1 MPGLSKSRLLAHQ
14 QCPRRLWL
22 EVNRPGLKN
31 VDPAQQ
37 ARLDAGNV
45 VGDLARQLYPK
56 GVLIDGADLTQ
67 AIKATEKALTLPR
80 RFPLFE
86 ATFQADEVLV
96 RNDVL
101 VPEPKGYHLIEVKSS
116 TSVKDYHLQD
126 VAIQAYVTQQSGIP
140 LRRISLMH
148 IDNQFEYPGE
158 GDYEGLFT
166 LADVT
171 ADAQARLPDVPRW
184 IAGAQATLARQKEP
198 VVPPGDQC
206 HDPFDCPFIGHCH
219 PPADPDAY
227 PVEELPY
234 STRLAPALRAE
245 GYSDIRE
252 VPRSRL
258 TSPRHHL
265 IWTSLQKGKAV
276 LDKGVR
282 DAMSRLTYPRYYL
295 DFETITF
302 AVPIWAGTRPYQQ
315 IPFQWSCH
323 IESHTGS
330 LKHKEW
336 LAEGDHDPRRAFVE
350 TLLSSIGPR
359 GTVLAYN
366 ASFERKRLEEL
377 ADAFPE
383 HEAALLSLMERI
395 VDLLGIARDHYYHPD
410 MRGSWSIKQ
419 VLPTIAP
426 ELHYDALAVSD
437 GGKAQQTYLELVSP
451 AASDAEKQQKR
462 ADLLTYCQRD
472 TQAMVEVAH
481 YFEGKRR

>member
-1 MPGLSKSRLLAHQ
+1 MAGLSKSRLLAHQ
-14 QCPRRLWL
+14 QCPKRLWL
-22 EVNRPGLKN
+22 QVNRPDLQV
-31 VDPAQQ
+31 VDPALQ
-37 ARLDAGNV
+37 ARMDAGNM
-45 VGDLARQLYPK
+45 VGDLARQMYPK
-56 GVLIDGADLTQ
+56 GVLIDGDNLTD
-67 AIKATEKALTLPR
+67 AITATEKVLSLPR
-80 RFPLFE
+80 RIPIFE
-86 ATFQADEVLV
+86 ATFRADGVLV

-101 VPEPKGYHLIEVKSS
+101 APEPRGYHLIEVKSS

-126 VAIQAYVTQQSGIP
+126 VAVQAYVTEQSGIP
-140 LRRISLMH
+140 LRRVSLMH
-148 IDNQFEYPGE
+148 IDNQFEYPGN
-158 GDYEGLFT
+158 GDYQGLFK

-171 ADAQARLPDVPRW
+171 ADARARLPDVPKW
-184 IAGAQATLARQKEP
+184 IASAQATLAGSEP
-198 VVPPGDQC
+198 IVAPGEQC

-219 PPADPDAY
+219 PPADPNAF

-234 STRLAPALRAE
+234 SGKLAPSLRAE
-245 GYSDIRE
+245 GYADIRE
-252 VPRSRL
+252 VPRGRL
-258 TSPRHHL
+258 TSPRHRL
-265 IWTSLQKGKAV
+265 MWTALNRGKPV

-295 DFETITF
+295 DFETISF

-330 LKHKEW
+330 MKHREW
-336 LAEGDHDPRRAFVE
+336 LADGSHDPRRDFVE
-350 TLLSSIGPR
+350 SLLSTIGPR

-377 ADAFPE
+377 AEAFPE
-383 HEAALLSLMERI
+383 HEATLLSLMERI

-410 MRGSWSIKQ
+410 MRGSWSIKN

-426 ELHYDALAVSD
+426 ELDYGALAVAN
-437 GGKAQQTYLELVSP
+437 GGMAQEVYLQLLSP
-451 AASDAEKQQKR
+451 TATEAEKQQWR
-462 ADLLTYCQRD
+462 TDLLTYCQRD

>member
-1 MPGLSKSRLLAHQ
+1 MAGLSKSRLLAHQ
-14 QCPRRLWL
+14 QCPKRLWL
-22 EVNRPGLKN
+22 QVNRPDLQV

-37 ARLDAGNV
+37 ARMDAGNM
-45 VGDLARQLYPK
+45 VGDLARQMYPK
-56 GVLIDGADLTQ
+56 GVLIDGDNLTD
-67 AIKATEKALTLPR
+67 AIKATEKVLSLPR
-80 RFPLFE
+80 RIPIFE
-86 ATFQADEVLV
+86 ATFRADEVLV

-101 VPEPKGYHLIEVKSS
+101 APEPRGYHLIEVKSS

-126 VAIQAYVTQQSGIP
+126 VAVQAYVTEQSGIP
-140 LRRISLMH
+140 LRRVSLMH
-148 IDNQFEYPGE
+148 IDNQFEYPGN
-158 GDYEGLFT
+158 GDYQGLFK

-171 ADAQARLPDVPRW
+171 ADARARLSDVPKW
-184 IAGAQATLARQKEP
+184 IASAQATLAGSEP
-198 VVPPGDQC
+198 IVAPGEQC

-219 PPADPDAY
+219 PPADPNAF

-234 STRLAPALRAE
+234 SGKLAPSLRAE
-245 GYSDIRE
+245 GYADIRE
-252 VPRSRL
+252 VPRGRL
-258 TSPRHHL
+258 TSPRHRL
-265 IWTSLQKGKAV
+265 MWTALNRGKPV

-295 DFETITF
+295 DFETISF

-330 LKHKEW
+330 MKHREW
-336 LAEGDHDPRRAFVE
+336 LADGSHDPRRDFVE
-350 TLLSSIGPR
+350 SLLSTIGPR

-383 HEAALLSLMERI
+383 HEATLLSLMERI

-410 MRGSWSIKQ
+410 MRGSWSIKN

-426 ELHYDALAVSD
+426 ELDYGALAVAN
-437 GGKAQQTYLELVSP
+437 GGMAQEVYLQLLSP
-451 AASDAEKQQKR
+451 TATEAEKQQWR
-462 ADLLTYCQRD
+462 TDLLTYCQRD